1 MGVQSS
7 PPTRAFAALDM
18 GLNSATP
25 TSAFTCEDQ
34 VIDCHASIALEC
46 HYYSTLSYGEI
57 ETAWEKAQGD
67 PSVAYWVVF
76 FLYIDSA
83 VSQHVRKPSF
93 SLLSSKSLMQE
104 GSNKKNLLVN
114 KTAPWKTLK
123 FMPSVILSLE
133 FKHRIISIICS
144 SQRDCP
150 VLPSSTC
157 AEEKNL
163 LAHESFLRGDLFKGQ
178 F

>member
-34 VIDCHASIALEC
+34 VIDCHASIALEY
-46 HYYSTLSYGEI
+46 HHYSTLSYGEI

-76 FLYIDSA
+76 F
-83 VSQHVRKPSF
+83 
-93 SLLSSKSLMQE
+93 SL
-104 GSNKKNLLVN
+104 
-114 KTAPWKTLK
+114 
-123 FMPSVILSLE
+123 
-133 FKHRIISIICS
+133 HRLC
-144 SQRDCP
+144 R
-150 VLPSSTC
+150 VSTC
-157 AEEKNL
+157 KETFFFIALFQESYARRLKQEKPPCEQNSAL
-163 LAHESFLRGDLFKGQ
+163 EDFEIHAKCDLKPGIQ
-178 F
+178 TQDY

>member
-1 MGVQSS
+1 MPLLFYPVLRRDWNRLGESS
-7 PPTRAFAALDM
+7 GRPKCCLL
-18 GLNSATP
+18 G
-25 TSAFTCEDQ
+25 
-34 VIDCHASIALEC
+34 
-46 HYYSTLSYGEI
+46 G
-57 ETAWEKAQGD
+57 
-67 PSVAYWVVF
+67 F

-83 VSQHVRKPSF
+83 VSQHVRKASF

-104 GSNKKNLLVN
+104 GSNKKSLLVN

-178 F
+178 FWWAGELGRSVIFSNNTHFYQRKNESP